1 MDSLEELLLKVRA
14 CRTCVPHLPCG
25 PRPVLR
31 LRETSRL
38 LIIGQAP
45 GTKVHDSGIPWDDA
59 SGDRLRKWLDIDRDA
74 FYDERRVAIIP
85 MGFCYPGLHGN
96 GGDLPPRREC
106 APLWHTRLLSHLP
119 SVSLTL
125 LVGSFAQRYY
135 LGRSCGKSVTET
147 VYNWQQYVPRFLPL
161 PHPSWRTRGWVLKN
175 EWYERDLLPELR
187 RRIIDLLS

>member
-1 MDSLEELLLKVRA
+1 MESLKELLWKVRA
-14 CRTCVPHLPCG
+14 CRTCVPHLPYG

-59 SGDRLRKWLDIDRDA
+59 SGDRLRSWLDIDHDA

-85 MGFCYPGLHGN
+85 MGLCYPGRHVN

-119 SVSLTL
+119 EVSLTL

-135 LGRSCGKSVTET
+135 LGQSCGKSVTET
-147 VYNWQQYVPRFLPL
+147 VCNWQQYMPTFFPL
-161 PHPSWRTRGWVLKN
+161 PHPSWRTRGWVTKS
-175 EWYERDLLPELR
+175 EWYETDLLPELR